1 MSTEATCTDGTD
13 ADTNRLITVARL
25 ALRLGRCYLSSYG
38 SYKSRHDFTQPQLMA
53 CLIVKTY
60 MKRTYRETVELL
72 QVSDGLRG
80 ALGLEEKLPHWT
92 TLQKFAQ
99 RANVAEVADAMLA
112 EIVQV
117 AAESEQE
124 TIFSAA
130 AMDATGLEHS
140 SASAH
145 FVSRS
150 GRQRKHYV
158 KVSVVVMC
166 GALFPASL
174 VVDWGP
180 GNDKAQAKALME
192 KASHVMQPDVLYADA
207 GYDAEWVHA
216 QAQDDWGVATA
227 IPSVRHTDGTPGG
240 FYRSQM
246 SAHWLKRIGYG
257 LRWHVESFMSG
268 MKRTMGSTL
277 ASRTKRGLFVEATL
291 KVLTYALRR

>member
-1 MSTEATCTDGTD
+1 MSTDATPTDQMATD
-13 ADTNRLITVARL
+13 ANRLITVATL
-25 ALRLGRCYLSSYG
+25 ALRLGRRYLSAYG

-53 CLIVKTY
+53 CLIIKTY
-60 MKRTYRETVELL
+60 MKRTYRETIELL
-72 QVSDGLRG
+72 AVSDGLRA
-80 ALGLEEKLPHWT
+80 ALGLTHKLPHWT

-99 RANVAEVADAMLA
+99 RANVAEVADAMLG
-112 EIVQV
+112 EIVQ
-117 AAESEQE
+117 AASESDEQS
-124 TIFSAA
+124 IFSAA

-145 FVSRS
+145 FMSRA
-150 GRQRKHYV
+150 GRKRKHYV

-180 GNDKAQAKALME
+180 GNDKTQAKTLMD
-192 KASHVMQPDVLYADA
+192 KASQALQPDVLYADA
-207 GYDAEWVHA
+207 GYDAEWVHV
-216 QAQDDWGVATA
+216 QAQEDWGVVTA
-227 IPSVRHTDGTPGG
+227 IPPVRHTAGKPGG

-246 SAHWLKRIGYG
+246 SDRWLKRIGYG
-257 LRWHVESFMSG
+257 LRWHVESFMSA

-277 ASRTKRGLFVEATL
+277 ASRTERGLFTEATL